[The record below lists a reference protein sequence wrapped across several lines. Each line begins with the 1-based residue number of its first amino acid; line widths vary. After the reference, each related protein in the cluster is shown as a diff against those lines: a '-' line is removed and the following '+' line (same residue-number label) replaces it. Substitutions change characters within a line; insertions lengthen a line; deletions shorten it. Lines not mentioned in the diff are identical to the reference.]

1 MALLLLS
8 MLFLKFIHVVAS
20 ITNIRKVVEKEQNS
34 FLLLFFYCFNVV
46 HFCAFIY
53 LLMTIWMVSSL
64 GYF

>member
-20 ITNIRKVVEKEQNS
+20 ITNIRKVLEKEQNS

-46 HFCAFIY
+46 HLVHSFIY
-53 LLMTIWMVSSL
+53 
-64 GYF
+64 

>member
-34 FLLLFFYCFNVV
+34 LFIVVFLLFQCSTLLCI
-46 HFCAFIY
+46 HLSIDDY
-53 LLMTIWMVSSL
+53 LD
-64 GYF
+64 GF